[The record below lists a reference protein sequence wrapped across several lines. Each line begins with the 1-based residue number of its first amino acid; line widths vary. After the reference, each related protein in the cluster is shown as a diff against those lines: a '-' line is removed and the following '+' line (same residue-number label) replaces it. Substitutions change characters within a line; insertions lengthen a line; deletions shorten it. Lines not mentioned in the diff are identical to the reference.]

1 MNILFVILYGLIG
14 IILGYK
20 VIDISQKIIIYK
32 KSEDKVTK
40 SAEFLDSQVCRVIL
54 SVICCVAWVLCALNM
69 DNFIISIVVG
79 ILITIGIIMAYI
91 DIKIR
96 IIPNEL
102 VLILMIVGII
112 FQLFYYGPKA
122 LIGALIS
129 MIVMMVV
136 FTSVAGFVGFGKV
149 GAGDVKLA
157 GAIGLALGYP
167 LIITAV
173 FIMSFVLLIFI
184 LAGMALKKIY
194 LSTMLPMAPFMITG
208 FIVGLMTLML
218 KV

>member
-1 MNILFVILYGLIG
+1 MNVLFVIVCGLIG

-20 VIDISQKIIIYK
+20 VIDISHKIIVFK
-32 KSEDKVTK
+32 KCEDKAAK
-40 SAEFLDSQVCRVIL
+40 SAGFLDSSMCRVL
-54 SVICCVAWVLCALNM
+54 LCLICGTAWSICALRM
-69 DNFIISIVVG
+69 DNFIVSIVIG
-79 ILITIGIIMAYI
+79 ILITVGIIIAYI

-102 VLILMIVGII
+102 VLIMIIVGII
-112 FQLFYYGPKA
+112 FQILYYGPKA
-122 LIGALIS
+122 LIGATIS
-129 MIVMMVV
+129 MVVMMAV

-157 GAIGLALGYP
+157 GAMGLALGYP
-167 LIITAV
+167 LIMTAV
-173 FIMSFVLLIFI
+173 LIMAIVLLIFI

-194 LSTMLPMAPFMITG
+194 LSTMLPMAPFMLSG

-218 KV
+218 NV